1 MVASGEKYKK
11 PNCKILKLSII
22 IPVYD
27 AEKFLYKCLE
37 SVCKQDLVISDYE
50 IIVIND
56 GSTDHS
62 EQIIADFQKI
72 AENMVY
78 TKQENKGVS
87 AARNAGLAIA
97 KGEFVTF
104 VDADDYINPLSLK
117 KILNYIN
124 SYDLDVFYGH
134 MEIFDEYGG
143 HLQKGQKVG
152 ECKCVKKGFFHQRRT
167 YPGIFYKKDILR
179 NLNFHTQIN
188 FGEDTLFNAKVQ
200 SFAQRVSSCDIPYYN
215 YIFRANSLSKQG
227 SSEKSFHGLLIA
239 INDLRSFQNEN
250 FYRNVDAK
258 IYFDQIYKIFV
269 ARIFE
274 LGILPT
280 FNRRKYLKL
289 IKLLKSENLI
299 YLLQDFKT
307 KYPFIAHSFF
317 AFATYQKYLLFK
329 TKIHKLIYRG

>member
-1 MVASGEKYKK
+1 M
-11 PNCKILKLSII
+11 KLSII

-37 SVCKQDLVISDYE
+37 SVCKQDLLISDYE

-78 TKQENKGVS
+78 SKQENKGVS

-152 ECKCVKKGFFHQRRT
+152 EYKCVKRVFFT
-167 YPGIFYKKDILR
+167 SA
-179 NLNFHTQIN
+179 
-188 FGEDTLFNAKVQ
+188 E
-200 SFAQRVSSCDIPYYN
+200 
-215 YIFRANSLSKQG
+215 
-227 SSEKSFHGLLIA
+227 LIQE
-239 INDLRSFQNEN
+239 F
-250 FYRNVDAK
+250 FTK
-258 IYFDQIYKIFV
+258 
-269 ARIFE
+269 RIF
-274 LGILPT
+274 
-280 FNRRKYLKL
+280 
-289 IKLLKSENLI
+289 
-299 YLLQDFKT
+299 
-307 KYPFIAHSFF
+307 
-317 AFATYQKYLLFK
+317 
-329 TKIHKLIYRG
+329 